1 MFDCPSLLPEEL
13 TSLPPGPELARVL
26 ASVDVSSLT
35 SADLY
40 ILSSVRASQIA
51 FEESQLLAVMLEA
64 AYAERAEALRRKA
77 NPRGSLPSGPV
88 RAADLDEF
96 SGDQL
101 AFMLNRAR
109 VTAHAQLLLAR
120 DLVERIPVV
129 FTALRSGRI
138 DLARARAFSDGLSGL
153 GDERARAIADKLILK
168 AEGWT
173 PGILRERLRYHVL
186 KADPSLARE
195 KYEWS
200 VADRKVFL
208 QPYADGTAQ
217 VGGVNLPPHLASAAY
232 DRIDR
237 MARAAKSAGDQRT
250 LPQLRADAYLDVLSG
265 RPFLLSPRLDE
276 LTAAADE
283 AARNLGLST
292 DDPSDLAGT
301 QPPPP
306 ACPRPGTTTSK
317 TTKASQTDVGDD
329 PGLSDGDSS
338 GGDVGGGVEPIGFA
352 TFGPDA
358 PPELDPDPTER
369 WHGPDAAGEPPPRT
383 PHRDV
388 QQTQSEHPTPEPEQV
403 VPVASDDPRMCVC
416 GGVRPAP
423 RRGVVDLHLELSTL
437 MCLNDNPGVIPG
449 YGPVIAEIARKVAHD
464 QETHPA
470 WMYSITDE
478 DGNLLHH
485 GPIRRRPNATETAF
499 VKARDRKCRAP
510 GCRRPARNRDRDHRQ
525 EWANGG
531 PSHRANICTLCPH
544 HHRLRHERG
553 FVIHNISAHTVM
565 WDAPNGLH
573 YIVLPDATLI
583 PFDTDEPR
591 PTQAEIDEAFG
602 YPPLEDAYGRS

>member
-1 MFDCPSLLPEEL
+1 LLPEEL

-173 PGILRERLRYHVL
+173 PGILRERLTYHVL
-186 KADPSLARE
+186 KADPSLARK

-292 DDPSDLAGT
+292 DDPSDLAY
-301 QPPPP
+301 P
-306 ACPRPGTTTSK
+306 APTS
-317 TTKASQTDVGDD
+317 S
-329 PGLSDGDSS
+329 LS
-338 GGDVGGGVEPIGFA
+338 
-352 TFGPDA
+352 
-358 PPELDPDPTER
+358 
-369 WHGPDAAGEPPPRT
+369 PPR
-383 PHRDV
+383 HDH
-388 QQTQSEHPTPEPEQV
+388 QQDHQGET
-403 VPVASDDPRMCVC
+403 DC
-416 GGVRPAP
+416 GMSA
-423 RRGVVDLHLELSTL
+423 DLSST
-437 MCLNDNPGVIPG
+437 
-449 YGPVIAEIARKVAHD
+449 
-464 QETHPA
+464 T
-470 WMYSITDE
+470 
-478 DGNLLHH
+478 
-485 GPIRRRPNATETAF
+485 
-499 VKARDRKCRAP
+499 
-510 GCRRPARNRDRDHRQ
+510 
-525 EWANGG
+525 
-531 PSHRANICTLCPH
+531 
-544 HHRLRHERG
+544 
-553 FVIHNISAHTVM
+553 SAHTPSCGTHPT
-565 WDAPNGLH
+565 DCTTSCSPTPPSSPSTPTN
-573 YIVLPDATLI
+573 PDPAKPKSTKHSATH
-583 PFDTDEPR
+583 PSKT
-591 PTQAEIDEAFG
+591 PTADHDRRTQRRQNAAKSEGESAAAQ
-602 YPPLEDAYGRS
+602 LEDADGRP